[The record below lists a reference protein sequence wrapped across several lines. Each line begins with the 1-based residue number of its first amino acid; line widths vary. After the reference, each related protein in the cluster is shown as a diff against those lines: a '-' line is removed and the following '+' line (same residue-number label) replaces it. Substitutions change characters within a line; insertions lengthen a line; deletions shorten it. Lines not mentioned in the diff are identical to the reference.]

1 MYRGQGFGRGYRS
14 LGLGAGWL
22 GGGRELDNPYPYCRL
37 YPWLPRRWW
46 AYPASIQPRSYDYP
60 VQTPS
65 QPAFISMP
73 LPAYNKEQERQM
85 LMNQIQILEA
95 QLKLTK
101 KRLEELR
108 G

>member
-1 MYRGQGFGRGYRS
+1 
-14 LGLGAGWL
+14 
-22 GGGRELDNPYPYCRL
+22 
-37 YPWLPRRWW
+37 
-46 AYPASIQPRSYDYP
+46 
-60 VQTPS
+60 
-65 QPAFISMP
+65 MP